1 MSVFLPV
8 TKFVFCNRYNNH
20 SVNSQVPWR
29 KRGKSVESWR
39 EIFPSFFSGKQATW
53 HGPIFQWKTFFDL
66 WKRGRGRKPTTR
78 KMIISFGGTLKNGRC
93 INECSF
99 FRKRM
104 YCGNF
109 NGVPILFNELLL
121 GRNLSPQI
129 TPLSTGGEAVSFL
142 TRQSVIYTFGH
153 LSYMLE
159 IPQKI
164 FIKFQNC
171 FRIPT
176 VDIYQKIY
184 RFS

>member
-1 MSVFLPV
+1 MAEERKIRWKLAGDFPFFFFGEASDV
-8 TKFVFCNRYNNH
+8 TRANFSMENILWSLEEGEGEEANNKK
-20 SVNSQVPWR
+20 NDNLIR
-29 KRGKSVESWR
+29 
-39 EIFPSFFSGKQATW
+39 
-53 HGPIFQWKTFFDL
+53 
-66 WKRGRGRKPTTR
+66 
-78 KMIISFGGTLKNGRC
+78 GTLKNGRC

-99 FRKRM
+99 SGKECIAGISMASQSF
-104 YCGNF
+104 
-109 NGVPILFNELLL
+109 FNELLL
-121 GRNLSPQI
+121 GRNLSPPF
-129 TPLSTGGEAVSFL
+129 TPFSTGGEAVSFL

>member
-1 MSVFLPV
+1 MAEERKIRWKLAGDFPFFFFGEASDV
-8 TKFVFCNRYNNH
+8 TRANFSMENILWSLEEGEGEEANNKK
-20 SVNSQVPWR
+20 NDNLIR
-29 KRGKSVESWR
+29 
-39 EIFPSFFSGKQATW
+39 
-53 HGPIFQWKTFFDL
+53 
-66 WKRGRGRKPTTR
+66 
-78 KMIISFGGTLKNGRC
+78 GTLKNGRC